1 LFELIESEVSIS
13 SRLSDW
19 LERAV
24 DRARPPTVQLG
35 GWR

>member
-1 LFELIESEVSIS
+1 LFELIESEVAIS

-24 DRARPPTVQLG
+24 DRALAPTVQLG